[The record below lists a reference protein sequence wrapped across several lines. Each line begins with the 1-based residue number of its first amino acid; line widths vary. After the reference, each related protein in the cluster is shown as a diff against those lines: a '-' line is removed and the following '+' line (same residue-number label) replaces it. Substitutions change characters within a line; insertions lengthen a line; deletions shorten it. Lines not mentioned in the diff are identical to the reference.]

1 MRRGPLLLL
10 GALIL
15 PASLRAQLQVTG
27 VRNLAFG
34 PVIQGVPNTV
44 AANEA
49 VRSGEFEVIATLGNR
64 LRVRFTLPNRLN
76 GPAGATLNLSFSNSD
91 GLALETG
98 PGATPQTFN
107 PHGNRTFTLVTG
119 NRLLLFLGGQVS
131 PTANQTTGAYTN
143 TVTLTVTII

>member
-1 MRRGPLLLL
+1 MTRGLILVCGLLLSARGL
-10 GALIL
+10 
-15 PASLRAQLQVTG
+15 SAQLQVTG

-34 PVIQGVPNTV
+34 PVIQGIPNTV
-44 AANEA
+44 AASEA

-119 NRLLLFLGGQVS
+119 NRLLLFLGGRVS
-131 PTANQTTGAYTN
+131 PTANQTTGSYTN